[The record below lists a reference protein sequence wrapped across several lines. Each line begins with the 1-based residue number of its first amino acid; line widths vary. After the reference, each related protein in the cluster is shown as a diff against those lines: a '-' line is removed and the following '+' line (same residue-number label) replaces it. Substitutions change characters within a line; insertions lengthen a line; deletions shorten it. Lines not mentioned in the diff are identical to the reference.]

1 MDVSDLR
8 QRILRAL
15 DSARAEAAT
24 RRSEVDAAR
33 AAYDAFLHDVA
44 VPLLRQAQ
52 TILKAEG
59 HTFTVHSPAGSAR
72 LASDAHPETFLEFV
86 FDVAGDRAQV
96 ISRTSIA
103 RGGKRVVVD
112 EKPVAAGKPV
122 KDLGEQDVAALLVA
136 AIPKLVR

>member
-15 DSARAEAAT
+15 DNARAEAAT
-24 RRSEVDAAR
+24 RRTEGDAAR
-33 AAYDAFLHDVA
+33 AAYDKFLHDVA

-59 HTFTVHSPAGSAR
+59 HLFTVHSPAGSAR
-72 LASDAHPETFLEFV
+72 LVSDGHAETFFEFV
-86 FDVAGDRAQV
+86 LDSAGECMQV
-96 ISRTSIA
+96 MSRTSTA

-112 EKPVAAGKPV
+112 EKPVAPGKAIA
-122 KDLGEQDVAALLVA
+122 DLGEQDVAALLVA
-136 AIPKLVR
+136 AVTKLVR